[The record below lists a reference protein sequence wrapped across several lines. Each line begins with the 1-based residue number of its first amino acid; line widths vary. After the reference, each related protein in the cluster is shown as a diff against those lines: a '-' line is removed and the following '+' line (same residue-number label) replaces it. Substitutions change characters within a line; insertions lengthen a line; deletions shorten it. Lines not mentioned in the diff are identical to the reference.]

1 MKITQ
6 SSKPQALSIVKK
18 GKFSEEAKARM
29 REKAKQRGVARAGVV
44 ATKVRQAMKDI
55 TDDMTGREDGHLPNG
70 RLVTEALLYERAGVH
85 WTTLSKNRD
94 TYGGL
99 LAEVKAWKIGLTER
113 KPSREDERRSLTDRL
128 NDMKDLYHRLLNNFQ
143 IVELEL
149 QQMEAERNKTLR
161 DIEKLKQE
169 KLLLEERLR
178 AADVSNVL
186 PFLAR

>member
-1 MKITQ
+1 MKTTQ
-6 SSKPQALSIVKK
+6 SPKSHAVSVVKN

-29 REKAKQRGVARAGVV
+29 SEKAKQRGVVRAKVV

-55 TDDMTGREDGHLPNG
+55 TADMTGREDGHLPNRG
-70 RLVTEALLYERAGVH
+70 LVTEALLYERAGVH

-94 TYGGL
+94 TYGEL
-99 LAEVKAWKIGLTER
+99 LAEVKAWKVGLTER
-113 KPSREDERRSLTDRL
+113 KPTREDERRSLTDRL
-128 NDMKDLYHRLLNNFQ
+128 NDMKDLYDRLLKNFQ

-149 QQMEAERNKTLR
+149 QQMEAERNKTLK

-169 KLLLEERLR
+169 KLHLEELLR
-178 AADVSNVL
+178 TTDMSNVL